1 MVITDDNKFIFTES
15 FTYLIN
21 SNLSIYDNILKK
33 EKDTYKLNM
42 GDQKLP
48 LNDVIMSVL
57 SRKNMLPNNAFWNDL
72 QVLGG
77 VIWTM
82 AGILSPFIIWYN
94 YKKL

>member
-1 MVITDDNKFIFTES
+1 MIPAEICIPVIITLHIIGIIS
-15 FTYLIN
+15 GY
-21 SNLSIYDNILKK
+21 
-33 EKDTYKLNM
+33 
-42 GDQKLP
+42 
-48 LNDVIMSVL
+48 VIMSVL

-94 YKKL
+94 HKKEKK